1 MKNFGMFSNEKKI
14 TCPHCKQQAMI
25 YHGKFTAL
33 MCGRMQD
40 GAVVE
45 GCGKMVKKNDWLVKK

>member
-1 MKNFGMFSNEKKI
+1 MKNGKKI
-14 TCPHCKQQAMI
+14 TCPHCKKQATI

-45 GCGKMVKKNDWLVKK
+45 GCGKMVDKADWLVKK